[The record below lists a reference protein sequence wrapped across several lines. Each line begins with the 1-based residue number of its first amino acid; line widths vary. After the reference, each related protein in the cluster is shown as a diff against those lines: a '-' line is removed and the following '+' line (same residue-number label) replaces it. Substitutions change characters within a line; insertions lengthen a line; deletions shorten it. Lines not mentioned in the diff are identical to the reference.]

1 MKLSKLFLTSAAM
14 ALLTG
19 AAARAEEY
27 HVVVLQA
34 LTGPAAF
41 IGTAVA
47 DGMRLAEQQI
57 NEQGLLGEGNTL
69 KVTYA
74 DDATDRTQTMSL
86 IARYANDP
94 SVLGIL
100 GPTSGAVA
108 IAGASSG
115 NQYNVPVITTTN
127 SPEVLEQGPWSF
139 ILTQP
144 PEITI
149 PYLAEYAADVKGVK
163 ECAIIGIRDIEAYVA
178 LQKQFEKLVTD
189 KGVKITTVEQ
199 VGGTDS
205 DFSSVA
211 TKIATAQQDCVF
223 VSASASQGANII
235 VQLRQAGLDPAIPV
249 FGHNAFAS
257 PEFLERG
264 GAGVEGVTFIADWVP
279 GGYDEFT
286 TAFDQAFTARFSH
299 AADNWNAVGYG
310 GMLVMANALKNM
322 GPDASRE
329 ALRDQLGQTKDVR
342 VAAGQ
347 GTYSVDEKRYP
358 HVGMN
363 VLTVQ
368 GGEFVAAPR

>member
-1 MKLSKLFLTSAAM
+1 MKLSNLFATCTAM
-14 ALLTG
+14 ALLPAM
-19 AAARAEEY
+19 AAQSDEY

-47 DGMRLAEQQI
+47 DGMRLAEQQV

-94 SVLGIL
+94 SILGIL

-115 NQYNVPVITTTN
+115 NQYKVPVVTTTN
-127 SPEVLEQGPWSF
+127 TPEVLDQGPWSF

-149 PYLAEYAADVKGVK
+149 PYLVDYAADVKGVK
-163 ECAIIGIRDIEAYVA
+163 ECAVIGIRDIEAYVA
-178 LQKQFEKLVTD
+178 LQKQFEKLMTD
-189 KGVKITTVEQ
+189 KGVRITTVEQ

-211 TKIATAQQDCVF
+211 TKIATSQQDCVF

-235 VQLRQAGLDPAIPV
+235 VQLRQAGLDPATPV

-257 PEFLERG
+257 PEFLNRG

-279 GGYDEFT
+279 GGYDDFTKAFATEFSET
-286 TAFDQAFTARFSH
+286 FGH
-299 AADNWNAVGYG
+299 EADNWNAVGYG
-310 GMLVMANALKNM
+310 GMLVMANALKTM
-322 GPDASRE
+322 PEPTRE
-329 ALRDQLGQTKDVR
+329 ALRDQLGKTSEVR

-347 GTYSVDEKRYP
+347 GSYSVDEKRYP

-368 GGEFVAAPR
+368 DGAFVQAPR

>member
-1 MKLSKLFLTSAAM
+1 MKLSKLLAAGTAIALLPAM
-14 ALLTG
+14 AAK
-19 AAARAEEY
+19 AAEY
-27 HVVVLQA
+27 HIVVLQA

-47 DGMRLAEQQI
+47 DGMRLAEQHV

-74 DDATDRTQTMSL
+74 DDGTDRTQTMSL

-94 SVLGIL
+94 SVLGLL

-115 NQYNVPVITTTN
+115 NEYKLPVVTTTN
-127 SPEVLEQGPWSF
+127 SPEVLDQGPWSF

-149 PYLAEYAADVKGVK
+149 PYLVDYAADVKGVK
-163 ECAIIGIRDIEAYVA
+163 ECAVIGIRDIEAYVA
-178 LQKQFEKLVTD
+178 LQKQFERLMAD

-211 TKIATAQQDCVF
+211 TKIATSQQDCVF
-223 VSASASQGANII
+223 VSAAASQGANII
-235 VQLRQAGLDPAIPV
+235 VQLRQAGLDPATPI

-286 TAFDQAFTARFSH
+286 QNFATQFNERFKH
-299 AADNWNAVGYG
+299 EADNWNAVGYG
-310 GMLVMANALKNM
+310 GMLIMANALKNM
-322 GPDASRE
+322 GDTPSRE
-329 ALRDQLGQTKDVR
+329 ALRDQLATTKEVR

-347 GTYSVDEKRYP
+347 GSYSVDERRYP
-358 HVGMN
+358 RVGMN

-368 GGEFVAAPR
+368 DGAFTPAPR

>member
-1 MKLSKLFLTSAAM
+1 MKLSNLLATCTAM
-14 ALLTG
+14 ALVP
-19 AAARAEEY
+19 AMAVKAEEY
-27 HVVVLQA
+27 HVIVLQA

-47 DGMRLAEQQI
+47 DGMRLAEEHV
-57 NEQGLLGEGNTL
+57 NAEGLVGEGNTL
-69 KVTYA
+69 KITYA

-115 NQYNVPVITTTN
+115 NEYKLPVVTTTN
-127 SPEVLEQGPWSF
+127 TPEVLEQGPWSF

-149 PYLAEYAADVKGVK
+149 PYLVDYAADVKGVK

-178 LQKQFEKLVTD
+178 LQKRFEKLMTD

-211 TKIATAQQDCVF
+211 TKIATSQQDCVF

-235 VQLRQAGLDPAIPV
+235 VQLRQAGLDPATPV

-257 PEFLERG
+257 PEFLNRG

-279 GGYDEFT
+279 GGYDDFTKAFATEFNEK
-286 TAFDQAFTARFSH
+286 FGH
-299 AADNWNAVGYG
+299 EADNWNAVGYG
-310 GMLVMANALKNM
+310 GMMVMANALKTM
-322 GPDASRE
+322 AEPSRE
-329 ALRDQLGQTKDVR
+329 ALRDQLGKTKDVR

-347 GTYSVDEKRYP
+347 GNYSVDEKRYP

-368 GGEFVAAPR
+368 DGVLVSAPR

>member
-1 MKLSKLFLTSAAM
+1 MKFSKLLVTCATVALMPGLSAK
-14 ALLTG
+14 
-19 AAARAEEY
+19 AAEY
-27 HVVVLQA
+27 HIVVLQA

-47 DGMRLAEQQI
+47 DGMRMAETQI
-57 NEQGLLGEGNTL
+57 NAQGMLGEGNTL

-94 SVLGIL
+94 TVLGIL

-115 NQYNVPVITTTN
+115 NEYELPVITTTN

-149 PYLAEYAADVKGVK
+149 PYLADYAVDVKGVT
-163 ECAIIGIRDIEAYVA
+163 ECAIIGIRDIEAYVS

-189 KGVKITTVEQ
+189 KGVKITAVEQ

-235 VQLRQAGLDPAIPV
+235 VQLRQAGLDPETPI

-257 PEFLERG
+257 PEFLARG

-279 GGYDEFT
+279 GGYDAFT
-286 TAFDQAFTARFSH
+286 TAFATEFNEAFGH
-299 AADNWNAVGYG
+299 EADNWNAVGYG
-310 GMLVMANALKNM
+310 GMLIMANALKNA
-322 GPDASRE
+322 GAEPTRE
-329 ALRDQLGQTKDVR
+329 ALRDQLAQTKEVR

-347 GTYSVDEKRYP
+347 GSYSLDENRYP
-358 HVGMN
+358 RVGMN

-368 GGEFVAAPR
+368 DGAFV

>member
-1 MKLSKLFLTSAAM
+1 VKLSNLLATCTAM
-14 ALLTG
+14 ALVP
-19 AAARAEEY
+19 AMAVKAEEY
-27 HVVVLQA
+27 HVIVLQA

-47 DGMRLAEQQI
+47 DGMRLAEEHV
-57 NEQGLLGEGNTL
+57 NAEGLVGEGNTL
-69 KVTYA
+69 KITYA

-115 NQYNVPVITTTN
+115 NEYKLPVVTTTN
-127 SPEVLEQGPWSF
+127 TPEVLEQGPWSF

-149 PYLAEYAADVKGVK
+149 PYLVDYAADVKGVK

-178 LQKQFEKLVTD
+178 LQKRFEKLMTD

-211 TKIATAQQDCVF
+211 TKIATSQQDCVF

-235 VQLRQAGLDPAIPV
+235 VQLRQAGLDPATPV

-257 PEFLERG
+257 PEFLNRG

-279 GGYDEFT
+279 GGYDDFTKAFATEFNEK
-286 TAFDQAFTARFSH
+286 FGH
-299 AADNWNAVGYG
+299 EADNWNAVGYG
-310 GMLVMANALKNM
+310 GMMVMANALKTM
-322 GPDASRE
+322 AEPSRE
-329 ALRDQLGQTKDVR
+329 ALRDQLGKTKDVR

-347 GTYSVDEKRYP
+347 GNYSVDEKRYP

-368 GGEFVAAPR
+368 DGVLVSAPR

>member
-1 MKLSKLFLTSAAM
+1 MRASR
-14 ALLTG
+14 LLTTCAALALMPATF
-19 AAARAEEY
+19 AAAAEY

-57 NEQGLLGEGNTL
+57 NEQNLLGDGNTI

-115 NQYNVPVITTTN
+115 NQYQVPVITTTN

-149 PYLAEYAADVKGVK
+149 PYIADYAANVRGVK
-163 ECAIIGIRDIEAYVA
+163 QCAIIGIRDIEAYVA
-178 LQKQFEKLVTD
+178 LQKQFEKLVAEH
-189 KGVKITTVEQ
+189 GVSITSVEQ
-199 VGGTDS
+199 VAGTDS

-211 TKIATAQQDCVF
+211 TKIAMSQQDCVF

-235 VQLRQAGLDPAIPV
+235 VQLLQAGLDPATQI

-257 PEFLERG
+257 PEFLARG
-264 GAGVEGVTFIADWVP
+264 GAAVENVTFIADWVP
-279 GGYDEFT
+279 GGYDDFTKTFSAEF
-286 TAFDQAFTARFSH
+286 QERFGH
-299 AADNWNAVGYG
+299 EADNWNAVGYG
-310 GMLVMANALKNM
+310 GMLVMANALKNID
-322 GPDASRE
+322 GDATRE
-329 ALRDQLGQTKDVR
+329 AVRDQLSVTKDVR

-347 GTYSVDEKRYP
+347 GQYSVDEKRYP

-363 VLTVQ
+363 VLTVKD
-368 GGEFVAAPR
+368 GAFVPASR

>member
-1 MKLSKLFLTSAAM
+1 MKLSKLLVSCTSV
-14 ALLTG
+14 ALLTSTV
-19 AAARAEEY
+19 AKAEEY

-57 NEQGLLGEGNTL
+57 NEQGLLGDDNTL

-86 IARYANDP
+86 IARYNNDP
-94 SVLGIL
+94 LILGIL

-115 NQYNVPVITTTN
+115 NQYQIPVITTTN
-127 SPEVLEQGPWSF
+127 TPEVLEQGPWSF

-149 PYLAEYAADVKGVK
+149 PYLAEYAVDVKGVK
-163 ECAIIGIRDIEAYVA
+163 ECAIVGIRDIEAYVS
-178 LQKQFEKLVTD
+178 LQKQFEALVTE
-189 KGVKITTVEQ
+189 KGVKITAVEQ

-211 TKIATAQQDCVF
+211 TKIATSQQDCVF

-235 VQLRQAGLDPAIPV
+235 VQLRQAGLDPTIPI

-257 PEFLERG
+257 PEFLDRG
-264 GAGVEGVTFIADWVP
+264 GAGVEGVTFIADWIP

-286 TAFDQAFTARFSH
+286 TAFADTFRERFNH
-299 AADNWNAVGYG
+299 EADNWNAVGYG

-329 ALRDQLGQTKDVR
+329 ALRDQLGKTSDVR

-347 GTYSVDEKRYP
+347 GTYSLDEKRYP

-368 GGEFVAAPR
+368 NGEFVAAPR

>member
-1 MKLSKLFLTSAAM
+1 MKMSR
-14 ALLTG
+14 LLATCAVSSILPG
-19 AAARAEEY
+19 MVAAEEY

-41 IGTAVA
+41 IGTAVS
-47 DGMRLAEQQI
+47 DGAKLAEQQV
-57 NEQGLLGEGNTL
+57 NEKALLGQGNTL

-94 SVLGIL
+94 TVLAIM

-115 NQYNVPVITTTN
+115 NEYKLPVITTTN
-127 SPEVLEQGPWSF
+127 SLEVLEQGPWSF

-149 PYLAEYAADVKGVK
+149 PYIADYAADVAGVK
-163 ECAIIGIRDIEAYVA
+163 NCAIIGIRDIEAYVA
-178 LQKQFEKLVTD
+178 LQKEFEKLVTA
-189 KGVKITTVEQ
+189 KGVTLSTVEQ

-211 TKIATAQQDCVF
+211 TKIASSDQDCVF

-235 VQLRQAGLDPAIPV
+235 VQLRQAGLDPSVKI

-257 PEFLERG
+257 PSFLERG
-264 GAGVEGVTFIADWVP
+264 GAAVEGVTFIGDWVP
-279 GGYDEFT
+279 GGSDDFT
-286 TAFDQAFTARFSH
+286 KAFDADFKAKFNH
-299 AADNWNAVGYG
+299 DADNWNAVGYG
-310 GMLVMANALKNM
+310 GMLIVADALKRA
-322 GPDASRE
+322 GSSPTRE
-329 ALRDQLGQTKDVR
+329 VLRDQLGQTKDVR
-342 VAAGQ
+342 VAVGQ
-347 GTYSVDEKRYP
+347 GSYSLDDRRVP

-363 VLTVQ
+363 VLTVTD
-368 GGEFVAAPR
+368 GAFVMAPR

>member
-1 MKLSKLFLTSAAM
+1 MKLSKLLVSCTSV
-14 ALLTG
+14 ALLTSTV
-19 AAARAEEY
+19 AKAEEY

-57 NEQGLLGEGNTL
+57 NEQGLLGDDNTL

-86 IARYANDP
+86 IARYNNDP
-94 SVLGIL
+94 SILGIL

-115 NQYNVPVITTTN
+115 NQYQIPVITTTN
-127 SPEVLEQGPWSF
+127 TPEVLEQGPWSF

-149 PYLAEYAADVKGVK
+149 PYLAEYAVDVKGVK
-163 ECAIIGIRDIEAYVA
+163 ECAIVGIRDIEAYVS
-178 LQKQFEKLVTD
+178 LQKQFESLVTE
-189 KGVKITTVEQ
+189 KGVKITAVEQ

-211 TKIATAQQDCVF
+211 TKIATSQQDCVF

-235 VQLRQAGLDPAIPV
+235 VQLRQAGLDPAIPI

-264 GAGVEGVTFIADWVP
+264 GAGVEGVTFIADWIP

-286 TAFDQAFTARFSH
+286 TAFADTFRERFNH
-299 AADNWNAVGYG
+299 EADNWNAVGYG

-329 ALRDQLGQTKDVR
+329 ALRDQLDKTSDVR

-347 GTYSVDEKRYP
+347 GTYSLDEKRYP

-368 GGEFVAAPR
+368 NGEFVAAPR

>member
-1 MKLSKLFLTSAAM
+1 MKLSNLLATCTAM
-14 ALLTG
+14 ALVP
-19 AAARAEEY
+19 AMAVKAEEY
-27 HVVVLQA
+27 HVIVLQA

-47 DGMRLAEQQI
+47 DGMRLAEEHV
-57 NEQGLLGEGNTL
+57 NAEGLVGEGNTL
-69 KVTYA
+69 KITYA

-115 NQYNVPVITTTN
+115 NEYKLPVVTTTN
-127 SPEVLEQGPWSF
+127 TPEVLEQGPWSF

-149 PYLAEYAADVKGVK
+149 PYLVDYAADVKGVK

-178 LQKQFEKLVTD
+178 LQKRFEKLMTE

-211 TKIATAQQDCVF
+211 TKIATSQQDCVF

-235 VQLRQAGLDPAIPV
+235 VQLRQAGLDPATPV

-257 PEFLERG
+257 PEFLNRG

-279 GGYDEFT
+279 GGYDDFTKAFATEFNEK
-286 TAFDQAFTARFSH
+286 FGH
-299 AADNWNAVGYG
+299 EADNWNAVGYG
-310 GMLVMANALKNM
+310 GMMVMANALKTM
-322 GPDASRE
+322 AEPSRE
-329 ALRDQLGQTKDVR
+329 ALRDQLGKTKDVR

-347 GTYSVDEKRYP
+347 GNYSVDEKRYP

-368 GGEFVAAPR
+368 DGVLVSAPR